1 MKELGWEPLQG
12 ELLMDRHSSTEVT
25 RTRTHVQDGSTLVLV
40 PGGDFSMGSLDYS
53 NERPPHQVQLSP
65 FWISQTVI
73 TNRMYGRFRAET
85 GHRQADFSNEEL
97 YNGDHQPI
105 VGVDYTDAVAYCQ
118 WAGGRLPTEAEWE
131 FAARGTDG
139 RTYPW
144 GNEQPDRTRAVYGLV
159 YGKGGKAASVGSH
172 PGDVSPFGLLDMA
185 GNVLEWCSD
194 WGADYKVGSG
204 KPQANPGG
212 AAQGTN
218 RIMRGGCWVYQAES
232 LRTTTRFFSVPHQK
246 VSFAGFRMVVDALE
260 SEIAEFGKRQRVD
273 SE

>member
-1 MKELGWEPLQG
+1 MKALGVDPVQG
-12 ELLMDRHSSTEVT
+12 ELTMDLQSKNDVIRR
-25 RTRTHVQDGSTLVLV
+25 RTQVQDGSTLVWV
-40 PGGDFSMGSLDYS
+40 PGGKFSMGSLDYS
-53 NERPPHQVQLSP
+53 SERPPHHVQLRP
-65 FWISQTVI
+65 FWMGQTVI
-73 TNRMYGRFRAET
+73 TNRMYDRFRAET

-97 YNGDHQPI
+97 YNGDNQPI
-105 VGVDYTDAVAYCQ
+105 VGVDYSDAVAYCQ

-144 GNEQPDRTRAVYGLV
+144 GNEEPDRTRTVYGLV

-194 WGADYKVGSG
+194 WGADYQVGSE

-212 AAQGTN
+212 ASQGTN

-232 LRTTTRFFSVPHQK
+232 LRATTRFFSVPHQK
-246 VSFAGFRMVVDALE
+246 VSFAGFRMVVDVLD
-260 SEIAEFGKRQRVD
+260 SETAEFGKRQPID